1 MISLRVSGPVLIDG
15 GYNNGICMGVKACR
29 ALGWEDVNKL
39 AFTGPPNSFVCEG
52 VDGGINE
59 EAEVVTGVGPKDG
72 SILFNASSSKSS
84 RSATLSPIS

>member
-1 MISLRVSGPVLIDG
+1 
-15 GYNNGICMGVKACR
+15 MGVKACR
-29 ALGWEDVNKL
+29 VLGWKDVTKL
-39 AFTGPPNSFVCEG
+39 AFTGPPNSFVGEG

-59 EAEVVTGVGPKDG
+59 EAAEVVTGVGPKDG